1 MDLIDTLSATTADSI
16 VKLSLSHLFRRKYSS
31 LTDVL
36 SSVFRTNLKM
46 EPTVEERQN
55 QTIKVTQLLAEE
67 CVSNASGGGRALFA
81 IDCTANPRVYANKV
95 DDRSF
100 IHTPNHIPG
109 QKPITVGHE

>member
-55 QTIKVTQLLAEE
+55 QTMNVLLNKLL
-67 CVSNASGGGRALFA
+67 SNFL
-81 IDCTANPRVYANKV
+81 
-95 DDRSF
+95 RS
-100 IHTPNHIPG
+100 HTLTKEGYVNGDAGPTI
-109 QKPITVGHE
+109 